1 MNSVFL
7 GIVSTFVYGCT
18 SFLSKTEDVY
28 HLLYFRS
35 PAELPSR
42 EDPLSRGNGMGEGK
56 NHSLVLELEEQ
67 GTKLGSTIS

>member
-1 MNSVFL
+1 MNSVFW

-18 SFLSKTEDVY
+18 SSLSKTEDVY

-35 PAELPSR
+35 TAELPSR
-42 EDPLSRGNGMGEGK
+42 EDSLSRGNGIGEGK